1 MNKQPA
7 IDDYI
12 VPASVDTNGVFRFY
26 NPDFL
31 MFPMKV
37 ILQASNAEHLKLAVV
52 QFLTGKVKH
61 KLLVVGLRA
70 YIEYLP
76 YRLSH
81 VQLRDDNYEIV
92 RYCKQHNIVVPSNIS
107 VAFKRS

>member
-1 MNKQPA
+1 MNNQET
-7 IDDYI
+7 IDHPI
-12 VPASVDTNGVFRFY
+12 VPASVDIDGVFRFY

-31 MFPMKV
+31 MFPMKA
-37 ILQASNAEHLKLAVV
+37 ILQESNAEHLKLAVV
-52 QFLTGKVKH
+52 QFLSGKVRH
-61 KLLVVGLRA
+61 KLLVIGLRA

-81 VQLRDDNYEIV
+81 VRLRDGDYEIV